1 MNMNERIKLATNA
14 IEKNTKKLK
23 EKRREE
29 YKINTTLINVSSK
42 SLTILSLLLGFVIAL
57 NILMIWTAQC
67 ETTTINESILITLN
81 NSTDWRTNLS
91 KCCNWMG

>member
-42 SLTILSLLLGFVIAL
+42 SLTILLLLLGLVIAL

-67 ETTTINESILITLN
+67 ETTTINESILIALN

-91 KCCNWMG
+91 TCCNWMG

>member
-29 YKINTTLINVSSK
+29 YKMNTNLIEKSLK
-42 SLTILSLLLGFVIAL
+42 SLTALLLLLVAMMIL
-57 NILMIWTAQC
+57 NILMISTTSC
-67 ETTTINESILITLN
+67 ETINESILITIN

-91 KCCNWMG
+91 TCCNWMG

>member
-42 SLTILSLLLGFVIAL
+42 SLTILLLLLGLVIAL
-57 NILMIWTAQC
+57 NILMILTASC
-67 ETTTINESILITLN
+67 ETTINESIVIAIN

-91 KCCNWMG
+91 TCCDWMG